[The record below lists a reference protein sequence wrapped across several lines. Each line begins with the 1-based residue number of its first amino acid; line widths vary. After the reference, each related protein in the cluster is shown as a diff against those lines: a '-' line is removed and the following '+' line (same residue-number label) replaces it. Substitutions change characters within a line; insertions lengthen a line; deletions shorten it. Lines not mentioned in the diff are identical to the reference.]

1 MKRWLKIVGAIL
13 LIGFIIFI
21 EVMGLV
27 TYLIGKAMD
36 ESCSQ
41 APEKPANIPQ
51 TAVWSGECET
61 GHWVN
66 LVEIHD
72 GKYRFMLY
80 GFDGTLVLDA
90 DFVLKGESNYRQI
103 IDENNWQDQIL
114 NYKVDAD
121 FVNIKGGKLEL
132 VLPAYGGEYWD
143 KDKGTFIW
151 DNDKDTDKSIDTTA
165 SMPS

>member
-1 MKRWLKIVGAIL
+1 MERWLKILWRIL
-13 LIGFIIFI
+13 IIGFIIFI
-21 EVMGLV
+21 GFTGLMIYV
-27 TYLIGKAMD
+27 IGKAMD
-36 ESCSQ
+36 DCSQ
-41 APEKPANIPQ
+41 SPEKPANIPQ